1 MQLFFYCSQIS
12 LQDKPWSVLRTQ
24 LGLDVTNEAPRLMH
38 VLLVQTTLLS
48 EDGRCVLH
56 GEIRSSLGAEDT
68 QGLAV
73 AWSME

>member
-1 MQLFFYCSQIS
+1 MQIFFSCSHTS

-24 LGLDVTNEAPRLMH
+24 LDFDITNEGSRLMH
-38 VLLVQTTLLS
+38 VLLVQTMLLS

-68 QGLAV
+68 QGLTV